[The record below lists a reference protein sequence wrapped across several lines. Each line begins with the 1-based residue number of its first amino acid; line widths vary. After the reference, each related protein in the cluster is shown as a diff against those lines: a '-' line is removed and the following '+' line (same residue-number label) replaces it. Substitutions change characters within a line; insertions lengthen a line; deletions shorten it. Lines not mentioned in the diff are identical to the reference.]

1 MYIKTKCD
9 DFEIELGDCDSPSDM
24 VSAMNMIL
32 SAVELWL
39 ESGRVKKIKKI
50 IENLDNDD
58 EDQEDEYV
66 PSPLVSS
73 GRYPYEK
80 KEVAYAGN

>member
-9 DFEIELGDCDSPSDM
+9 DVEIEFGDFESPSDI
-24 VSAMNMIL
+24 VSAMNMTL

-50 IENLDNDD
+50 IENLDNDEN
-58 EDQEDEYV
+58 EDDKCV
-66 PSPLVSS
+66 PHTNRSS

-80 KEVAYAGN
+80 KKEVAYAGN